1 MPSFAEQMKQY
12 FKQNAKTKEYC
23 AHSAKVHS
31 VAWNQDG
38 HKLAS
43 GSYDQTASVFVL
55 DRDRLVRFKF
65 FSTGII
71 SNVRFS
77 EKQFFL
83 IHILICSAHQ
93 GRICHLW
100 YFMKVPRA
108 MCPRFKDLFSLPV
121 EKSTKN

>member
-31 VAWNQDG
+31 VAWNKDG

-55 DRDRLVRFKF
+55 DRDRLVRFLCVGLVFYLPLGKKTTKF
-65 FSTGII
+65 SGFSYQVFSII
-71 SNVRFS
+71 SY
-77 EKQFFL
+77 Q
-83 IHILICSAHQ
+83 
-93 GRICHLW
+93 
-100 YFMKVPRA
+100 
-108 MCPRFKDLFSLPV
+108 FSLV
-121 EKSTKN
+121 LIIHLIYYL